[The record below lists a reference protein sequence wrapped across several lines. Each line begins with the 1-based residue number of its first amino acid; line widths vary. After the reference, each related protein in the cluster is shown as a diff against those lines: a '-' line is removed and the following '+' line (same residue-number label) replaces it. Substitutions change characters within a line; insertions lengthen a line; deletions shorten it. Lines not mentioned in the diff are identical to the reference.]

1 MFHINLKEIREEKGL
16 TQEQLAKEI
25 NVVRQTVSKW
35 ERGLSMPDV
44 DLLMKIAQTLDCT
57 IDRLLGCSE
66 NVDMSELA
74 IQLAMLNQQFSIKN
88 KREEKI
94 WGIATLL
101 LKIIAG
107 IFIAW
112 ITFILLAIIFSF
124 IMFSGF
130 RDDFSSGS
138 NTYVTFEESVRLDD

>member
-16 TQEQLAKEI
+16 TQEQLAKAI

-44 DLLMKIAQTLDCT
+44 DLLMKIAHVLDCT

-74 IQLAMLNQQFSIKN
+74 IQLAILNQQFSIKN
-88 KREEKI
+88 RREEQI
-94 WGIATLL
+94 WGVVTLV
-101 LKIIAG
+101 LKIIGG
-107 IFIAW
+107 IFIAC

-124 IMFSGF
+124 IMFSGIS
-130 RDDFSSGS
+130 DDLSSGS
-138 NTYVTFEESVRLDD
+138 NTYVTYEESVRID